1 MDHENKQQGTFNIFC
16 YCAHGPFG
24 HVYYLLIFIV
34 CRTLRPEQG
43 ESINHHIAA
52 GVHPKARCSS
62 RHVRWRRKQDQ
73 AVHRERLLQ
82 QRRKIGTRRGIS
94 DYPWR
99 HESPHTPILCAPQHR
114 RRMGA
119 VPRANRLTEA
129 SGKACCVRRVMAAK
143 TDTFRRDKICVVG
156 GSRKP

>member
-1 MDHENKQQGTFNIFC
+1 MDHENKGQGIFSIFS
-16 YCAHGPFG
+16 YCAHRPFS
-24 HVYYLLIFIV
+24 HEYSLLIFIV
-34 CRTLRPEQG
+34 CRTLRSERG

-99 HESPHTPILCAPQHR
+99 HESPHPSILCAPQHR